1 MLKTYTAKPSEIEK
15 KWWLIDA
22 EDLVVGRLSS
32 IIAKILR
39 GKHKTTFTPNID
51 CGDYVIVI
59 NAEKIKLTGKKYA
72 EKLYYWHTGYPG
84 GIKDRTARQIME
96 GKHPERILEYA
107 VSRMMSRGP
116 LQRDLMTKL
125 HIYKGNE
132 HKHQAQNPQILDVG
146 AMNRKNKKN

>member
-51 CGDYVIVI
+51 CGDYVILI
-59 NAEKIKLTGKKYA
+59 NAE
-72 EKLYYWHTGYPG
+72 
-84 GIKDRTARQIME
+84 
-96 GKHPERILEYA
+96 
-107 VSRMMSRGP
+107 
-116 LQRDLMTKL
+116 
-125 HIYKGNE
+125 
-132 HKHQAQNPQILDVG
+132 
-146 AMNRKNKKN
+146 